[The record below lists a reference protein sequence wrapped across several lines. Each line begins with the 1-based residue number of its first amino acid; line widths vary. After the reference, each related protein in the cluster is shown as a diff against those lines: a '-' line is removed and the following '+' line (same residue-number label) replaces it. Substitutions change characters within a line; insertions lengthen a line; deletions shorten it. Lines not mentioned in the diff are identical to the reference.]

1 MLGNHASRP
10 TGVALAAATM
20 ALSCMA
26 ATHAQQHR
34 QTDLEFTRE
43 RAQLQAVEQRI
54 ASLRQRLHRKAGE
67 VSHAGAQ
74 EHVLL
79 GRDSAPPPGDSG
91 PGTVAAAVP
100 AAQPEKHT
108 PETLRHRDRAASTG
122 DIRSLDAR
130 LDAAAGQARSL
141 GERINR
147 PDFGAGLRKLGME
160 LDDIEAGVGT
170 IEDERRRESK
180 D

>member
-43 RAQLQAVEQRI
+43 RAQFVEV
-54 ASLRQRLHRKAGE
+54 GDD
-67 VSHAGAQ
+67 
-74 EHVLL
+74 LL
-79 GRDSAPPPGDSG
+79 PR
-91 PGTVAAAVP
+91 
-100 AAQPEKHT
+100 PEKHT

-130 LDAAAGQARSL
+130 LDAAAGKARSL